1 MKANIKQIKKHRKFS
16 VDFKKEIVS
25 AFERGQFSILQLA
38 RLYGISNRSI
48 YNWIYQF
55 STFNEKG
62 IRVVELKASSMAKL
76 SALEKRVKE
85 LEQIIGQK
93 QIKIDYLEKMIDI
106 ARDDFG
112 MDIKKNFNTPQS
124 TGSDQTKSK

>member
-16 VDFKKEIVS
+16 IDFKKEIVS
-25 AFERGQFSILQLA
+25 AFENGQFSIRQLA
-38 RLYGISNRSI
+38 RLYGISNQSI
-48 YNWIYQF
+48 YKWIYQF

-124 TGSDQTKSK
+124 AGSDQTKQK